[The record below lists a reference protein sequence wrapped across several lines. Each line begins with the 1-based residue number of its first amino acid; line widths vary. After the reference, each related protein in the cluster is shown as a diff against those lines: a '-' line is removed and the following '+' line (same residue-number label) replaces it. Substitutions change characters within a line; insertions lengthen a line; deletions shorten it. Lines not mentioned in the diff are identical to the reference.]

1 MTEPLPDTPDVL
13 RATAERVA
21 REAAEHLRGLPAPHA
36 SAQVGDGAVWTKSS
50 PTDVVTESDASVERF
65 LRGRLATLRPGEP
78 VFGEE
83 QGDGT
88 ARSAGWGEHSD
99 GRERGPRGGDDT
111 AGDAS
116 AARWVLDPID
126 GTVNYLYGLPWY
138 AISVAAVRDGRTVA
152 GAVAEPAS
160 GRLWSAAV
168 GGGATCDGAALR
180 VSTTT
185 DPAHALVGTGFSY
198 RAERRERQARMVAR
212 LLPRVRDVRRAGSA
226 ALDLCAVAA
235 GWLDGY
241 VEHGCHWWDWAAAAL
256 VAAEAGAVLGIA
268 GGPDDLG
275 PGAAGTAGPGGL
287 GADVTFAAAPGVA
300 VALSG
305 LAREC
310 GAGEV

>member
-1 MTEPLPDTPDVL
+1 MTVPLPETPSVL
-13 RATAERVA
+13 RETAERVA
-21 REAAEHLRGLPAPHA
+21 REAADHLSGLPAPSA

-65 LRGRLATLRPGEP
+65 LRARLDELRPGEP

-83 QGDGT
+83 G
-88 ARSAGWGEHSD
+88 
-99 GRERGPRGGDDT
+99 

-160 GRLWSAAV
+160 GRLWSAAL
-168 GGGATCDGAALR
+168 GGGATCDGVALR

-185 DPAHALVGTGFSY
+185 DAAQALVGTGFSY
-198 RAERRERQARMVAR
+198 RAERRERQARMVAG
-212 LLPRVRDVRRAGSA
+212 LLPLVRDVRRAGSA

-256 VAAEAGAVLGIA
+256 VAAEAGAVLGVA

-275 PGAAGTAGPGGL
+275 LGAPGTAGPGGL
-287 GADVTFAAAPGVA
+287 GADVTFAAGPGVA
-300 VALSG
+300 AALAE
-305 LAREC
+305 LARGH